1 VGEKGQNKQRRENGT
16 SERIRDRIDPNNP
29 DSSPKPRIEQPTIN
43 KLFLDNHNRPALNRP
58 EFYQIRELKAI
69 VLHWTANL
77 NKGANAKAN
86 RDYFN
91 STQRKASAHFIVDE
105 KEVIQCLP
113 LNEVAYH
120 CGDRNHRILKKD
132 VKKYGY
138 TKFGFSLLDEKRLT
152 PNFYTI
158 GVEMCVNSDGDFKET
173 LRRTVKLIRYLK
185 SIHGNVPLV
194 RHYDITGKKCPK
206 HKVHGKWK
214 MIDKID
220 WKLLLEYCKI

>member
-1 VGEKGQNKQRRENGT
+1 MQKQTGT
-16 SERIRDRIDPNNP
+16 ISI
-29 DSSPKPRIEQPTIN
+29 
-43 KLFLDNHNRPALNRP
+43 
-58 EFYQIRELKAI
+58 
-69 VLHWTANL
+69 
-77 NKGANAKAN
+77 
-86 RDYFN
+86 
-91 STQRKASAHFIVDE
+91 IVDE

-138 TKFGFSLLDEKRLT
+138 TKFGYSLLDEKRLT

-158 GVEMCVNSDGDFKET
+158 GIEMCVNEDGDFKGT

-185 SIHGNVPLV
+185 SINGNVPLV

-206 HKVHGKWK
+206 HKVLGT
-214 MIDKID
+214 
-220 WKLLLEYCKI
+220 WKLLDKRPWKEFKKACEL